1 MIELNYNW
9 ILIEERYESDI
20 AGGRGRVID
29 WLIGYCYGMNMNMEL
44 GMGMGIKVYLSQIK
58 LNWVVT
64 GGG

>member
-20 AGGRGRVID
+20 AGGRGRVSD
-29 WLIGYCYGMNMNMEL
+29 WLIGYYYGMGMNMEL
-44 GMGMGIKVYLSQIK
+44 GMGIKVYLSQIK